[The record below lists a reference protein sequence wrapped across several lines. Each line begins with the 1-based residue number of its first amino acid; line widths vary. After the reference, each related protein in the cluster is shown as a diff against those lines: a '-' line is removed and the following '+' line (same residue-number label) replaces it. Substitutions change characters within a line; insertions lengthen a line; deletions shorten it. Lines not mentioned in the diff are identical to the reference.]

1 MFGNFAVSVVA
12 GIECRYKWAD
22 KKAAMTGV
30 SASVD
35 GSSTKKHEKFVPLVA
50 FECGYR
56 NKYMSEDGIWIS
68 DENRYAT
75 CLSGKLDILKYCK
88 KSGCVE
94 DANIA
99 ELEVK

>member
-1 MFGNFAVSVVA
+1 
-12 GIECRYKWAD
+12 
-22 KKAAMTGV
+22 GV
-30 SASVD
+30 SANVD

-56 NKYMSEDGIWIS
+56 NKYMHEDGVWVS

-88 KSGCVE
+88 KHVPAPRTHTTQRVNAVGLVCEAGCVE
-94 DANIA
+94 DATSSA
-99 ELEVK
+99 ATAALEVE